1 MSKKAPIFSIL
12 RTSLPAALDLTSQ
25 PVMWLIEAVF
35 IGRLSAA
42 ALGGVGF
49 ALQII
54 LVTSTVLLTFV
65 MGAIILI
72 NRHLGSNDRWAA
84 NHILGQTKMAGFLL
98 SILIGLIWYFG
109 APHLFNIIFSLI
121 NHMND

>member
-1 MSKKAPIFSIL
+1 MRKKTSIFSIL
-12 RTSLPAALDLTSQ
+12 KTSLPAALDLASQ

-54 LVTSTVLLTFV
+54 MLTSTLLLTFV
-65 MGAIILI
+65 MGATILI
-72 NRHLGSNDRWAA
+72 NRHLGSNDRWGA
-84 NHILGQTKMAGFLL
+84 NHILGQTVMAGFLL
-98 SILIGLIWYFG
+98 SIPILLVW
-109 APHLFNIIFSLI
+109 
-121 NHMND
+121 